1 MGEFFNLIRVPAVA
15 FLGSFLVVGGWI
27 WAPQIS
33 KLIPGFSS
41 SPSSPSSPTPSAG
54 SGGSWF
60 ANINRVGR
68 PENAAVVRSCIF
80 GVVDVGG
87 DARVEPSAAYFTLKG
102 DPTYAAI
109 TAGVGSVSVLSE
121 ENPAVGLAAK
131 WGKLATC
138 IYAQD
143 DRALCDPDN
152 RAAAVEVTEKFLRFA
167 TQADLARPLISGS
180 DAQMIRNLGDRVS
193 GALRKQRRHGTLVA
207 GDFGSF
213 GSFALPEVTRI
224 MGEEKQTGDICKK
237 R

>member
-1 MGEFFNLIRVPAVA
+1 MGEFFSLIRAPAVA
-15 FLGSFLVVGGWI
+15 FLGSFLAVGGWM
-27 WAPQIS
+27 WWPQIS
-33 KLIPGFSS
+33 KLIPGLSS
-41 SPSSPSSPTPSAG
+41 SNWFASSGAPS

-60 ANINRVGR
+60 TEINRVGR

-180 DAQMIRNLGDRVS
+180 DAQMIRNLVDRVS

-213 GSFALPEVTRI
+213 GSFALPEVARI

>member
-1 MGEFFNLIRVPAVA
+1 MGEFFSLIRVPAAA

-33 KLIPGFSS
+33 KLIPGLSSSNS
-41 SPSSPSSPTPSAG
+41 SPSSGAPSVG

-60 ANINRVGR
+60 ADINRLGR
-68 PENAAVVRSCIF
+68 PETAQVVRSCIF

-87 DARVEPSAAYFTLKG
+87 DTRIEPGAAYFILTGG
-102 DPTYAAI
+102 DPTHAAL
-109 TAGVGSVSVLSE
+109 TAMVGSVSVLSE

-131 WGKLATC
+131 WGKFATC

-152 RAAAVEVTEKFLRFA
+152 RAAVVEATTKFFRFA
-167 TQADLARPLISGS
+167 TQAELARPLISGS
-180 DAQMIRNLGDRVS
+180 DAQMIRNLVDRLS
-193 GALRKQRRHGTLVA
+193 SALRNQRRYGTLVA

-213 GSFALPEVTRI
+213 ASSEITRI
-224 MGEEKQTGDICKK
+224 LGEEKQTLDICKK

>member
-41 SPSSPSSPTPSAG
+41 SPSSPSSPAPSAG

-60 ANINRVGR
+60 TDINRVGR
-68 PENAAVVRSCIF
+68 PENAAVMRSCIF

-87 DARVEPSAAYFTLKG
+87 DARIEPSAAYFTLKG
-102 DPTYAAI
+102 DAMYAAV
-109 TAGVGSVSVLSE
+109 TARVGSVSVRSE
-121 ENPAVGLAAK
+121 EDPAVGLAEK

-152 RAAAVEVTEKFLRFA
+152 RAAAVEA
-167 TQADLARPLISGS
+167 TVNSSGLPRRPTWPG
-180 DAQMIRNLGDRVS
+180 R
-193 GALRKQRRHGTLVA
+193 
-207 GDFGSF
+207 
-213 GSFALPEVTRI
+213 
-224 MGEEKQTGDICKK
+224 
-237 R
+237 